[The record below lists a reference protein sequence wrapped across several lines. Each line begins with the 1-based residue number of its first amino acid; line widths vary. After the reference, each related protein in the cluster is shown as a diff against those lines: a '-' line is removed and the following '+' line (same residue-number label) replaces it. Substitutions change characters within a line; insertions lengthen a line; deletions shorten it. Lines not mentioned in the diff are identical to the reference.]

1 MGDDLVDM
9 RKLSSEN
16 AGFKYILMIIDVFS
30 KFGWVAP
37 LKTKSGDAVKS
48 ALETIFTKITPS
60 KIWADKGT
68 EFYNTKVKNLL
79 TKHKI
84 KIYST
89 ENKEKCSVVERWNR
103 TTKTQ
108 LWKYFTA
115 NGTHKYIDIIQPLVD
130 RYNSTKHRSIG
141 CTPTD
146 ARKPSSTGI
155 RKFKL
160 KKCATIP
167 S

>member
-1 MGDDLVDM
+1 M

-37 LKTKSGDAVKS
+37 LKTKSGDAVK
-48 ALETIFTKITPS
+48 
-60 KIWADKGT
+60 W
-68 EFYNTKVKNLL
+68 N
-79 TKHKI
+79 
-84 KIYST
+84 
-89 ENKEKCSVVERWNR
+89 RWNR
-103 TTKTQ
+103 TTKTK

-146 ARKPSSTGI
+146 
-155 RKFKL
+155 
-160 KKCATIP
+160 KKVQQFLHKKKQN
-167 S
+167 SK